1 MDFGVCLHPASALE
15 LRWPRVRIADPGSQ
29 PTPEDSE
36 GEHYRQHRIAKEVA
50 YKISHARGITKASRT
65 AGNRGAEPCTRRVM
79 PRTCRGGQRQV
90 LSPFGRREP
99 GQRVQLPQHKPHP
112 SRHPGAAA
120 NEPLMRHQPRLV
132 LLLPPLPSISRWS
145 QLSKFLVWTRT
156 ADPAHQSCVP
166 GPQGLQMDRRETAES
181 FRRCLPGHRHI
192 VRRVGVCNC
201 VTRGLTEPRA
211 GSVPRVRSRSSSG
224 NSALARSHW
233 TKTHPSHDLAR
244 QR

>member
-1 MDFGVCLHPASALE
+1 MDFGVCLHHASALE

-120 NEPLMRHQPRLV
+120 NEPLMLHQPRLV

-145 QLSKFLVWTRT
+145 QLSKFLVWTRSRSGT
-156 ADPAHQSCVP
+156 SIMRPRASRTTDGSE
-166 GPQGLQMDRRETAES
+166 GDRRV
-181 FRRCLPGHRHI
+181 LPSLPSWSPPH
-192 VRRVGVCNC
+192 C
-201 VTRGLTEPRA
+201 PD
-211 GSVPRVRSRSSSG
+211 SRS
-224 NSALARSHW
+224 L
-233 TKTHPSHDLAR
+233 
-244 QR
+244 